1 MSCFLKEK
9 VMHKVSVITPVYNC
23 AQYLEET
30 VASVRTQNYADWELI
45 LWDDGS
51 TDKTPEICRKLAE
64 EDSRIRFFR
73 SEKNHGVSLSRLSAV
88 KHAEG
93 RFLAFLDGD
102 DVWSKD
108 KLSTQVIFM
117 LKNKYPISHTE
128 YAFINAEGKLL
139 PRGHLKVDREVD
151 LKKLMK
157 TTQLGLSTI
166 MVDRRQIGKTV
177 PFPEKRTLS
186 EDTAAWMSLMRRGF
200 KSYGIPRVMML
211 YRVRSSQLSGNKARM
226 AFNMLNNYLRE
237 KSIPLHKRFYYWSC
251 YAVNGFAK
259 RLRKSG
265 GIPAEILQNFD
276 QRYNR

>member
-1 MSCFLKEK
+1 
-9 VMHKVSVITPVYNC
+9 MHKVSVITPVYNC

-30 VASVRTQNYADWELI
+30 VASVRAQNYADWELI

-73 SEKNHGVSLSRLSAV
+73 SEKNRGVSLSRLSAV

-157 TTQLGLSTI
+157 TTQLGLSTV

-259 RLRKSG
+259 RLAQKRRHTG
-265 GIPAEILQNFD
+265 GNPAKF
-276 QRYNR
+276 

>member
-1 MSCFLKEK
+1 MSLCQSITETIGRTPLLELKGLEKELGLTAQIFAKLECFNPGGSIKDRAALSMIK
-9 VMHKVSVITPVYNC
+9 T
-23 AQYLEET
+23 AQ
-30 VASVRTQNYADWELI
+30 
-45 LWDDGS
+45 
-51 TDKTPEICRKLAE
+51 
-64 EDSRIRFFR
+64 
-73 SEKNHGVSLSRLSAV
+73 
-88 KHAEG
+88 
-93 RFLAFLDGD
+93 
-102 DVWSKD
+102 
-108 KLSTQVIFM
+108 
-117 LKNKYPISHTE
+117 
-128 YAFINAEGKLL
+128 AEGKLL

-157 TTQLGLSTI
+157 TTQLGLSTV

>member
-1 MSCFLKEK
+1 MFFERKG
-9 VMHKVSVITPVYNC
+9 Y
-23 AQYLEET
+23 AQSLRHH
-30 VASVRTQNYADWELI
+30 AGLQLRAISGRNRRFRPAQNYADWELI

-73 SEKNHGVSLSRLSAV
+73 SEKNRGVSLSRLSAV

-157 TTQLGLSTI
+157 TTQLGVNRNGRPTANRQNRALSRKKNPF
-166 MVDRRQIGKTV
+166 RR
-177 PFPEKRTLS
+177 
-186 EDTAAWMSLMRRGF
+186 
-200 KSYGIPRVMML
+200 YGCMDVTDAPR
-211 YRVRSSQLSGNKARM
+211 
-226 AFNMLNNYLRE
+226 F
-237 KSIPLHKRFYYWSC
+237 
-251 YAVNGFAK
+251 
-259 RLRKSG
+259 
-265 GIPAEILQNFD
+265 
-276 QRYNR
+276 

>member
-1 MSCFLKEK
+1 
-9 VMHKVSVITPVYNC
+9 MHKVSVITPVYNC

-30 VASVRTQNYADWELI
+30 VASVRAQNYADWELI

-73 SEKNHGVSLSRLSAV
+73 SEKNRGVSLSRLSAV

-157 TTQLGLSTI
+157 TTQLGLSTV

-211 YRVRSSQLSGNKARM
+211 SRPQQPAQRQQSPHGLQYAQQLPPRKINSAAQTFLLLELLCRQRFCQAPAQKRRHTGGN
-226 AFNMLNNYLRE
+226 
-237 KSIPLHKRFYYWSC
+237 P
-251 YAVNGFAK
+251 AK
-259 RLRKSG
+259 
-265 GIPAEILQNFD
+265 F
-276 QRYNR
+276 

>member
-1 MSCFLKEK
+1 
-9 VMHKVSVITPVYNC
+9 MHKVSVITPVYNC

-30 VASVRTQNYADWELI
+30 IASVRAQNYADWELI

-51 TDKTPEICRKLAE
+51 TDKPRKSAVNWRRKIPV
-64 EDSRIRFFR
+64 SVFPQR
-73 SEKNHGVSLSRLSAV
+73 KNRGVSLSRLSAV

-151 LKKLMK
+151 LK
-157 TTQLGLSTI
+157 S
-166 MVDRRQIGKTV
+166 
-177 PFPEKRTLS
+177 
-186 EDTAAWMSLMRRGF
+186 
-200 KSYGIPRVMML
+200 
-211 YRVRSSQLSGNKARM
+211 
-226 AFNMLNNYLRE
+226 
-237 KSIPLHKRFYYWSC
+237 
-251 YAVNGFAK
+251 
-259 RLRKSG
+259 
-265 GIPAEILQNFD
+265 
-276 QRYNR
+276 

>member
-1 MSCFLKEK
+1 
-9 VMHKVSVITPVYNC
+9 
-23 AQYLEET
+23 
-30 VASVRTQNYADWELI
+30 
-45 LWDDGS
+45 
-51 TDKTPEICRKLAE
+51 
-64 EDSRIRFFR
+64 
-73 SEKNHGVSLSRLSAV
+73 
-88 KHAEG
+88 
-93 RFLAFLDGD
+93 
-102 DVWSKD
+102 
-108 KLSTQVIFM
+108 M

-157 TTQLGLSTI
+157 TTQLGLSTV

>member
-1 MSCFLKEK
+1 
-9 VMHKVSVITPVYNC
+9 
-23 AQYLEET
+23 
-30 VASVRTQNYADWELI
+30 
-45 LWDDGS
+45 
-51 TDKTPEICRKLAE
+51 
-64 EDSRIRFFR
+64 
-73 SEKNHGVSLSRLSAV
+73 
-88 KHAEG
+88 
-93 RFLAFLDGD
+93 
-102 DVWSKD
+102 
-108 KLSTQVIFM
+108 
-117 LKNKYPISHTE
+117 
-128 YAFINAEGKLL
+128 
-139 PRGHLKVDREVD
+139 
-151 LKKLMK
+151 MK
-157 TTQLGLSTI
+157 TTQLGLSTV